1 MVEIIVNKGFPLG
14 VSEEDSLVII
24 LYKVVKLQCS
34 NRTFFF
40 PLLNWFLHKL
50 LSVLNLNTHREKCD

>member
-24 LYKVVKLQCS
+24 LYKVVKLRCS
-34 NRTFFF
+34 NRNFFF
-40 PLLNWFLHKL
+40 PPAKL
-50 LSVLNLNTHREKCD
+50 ISP